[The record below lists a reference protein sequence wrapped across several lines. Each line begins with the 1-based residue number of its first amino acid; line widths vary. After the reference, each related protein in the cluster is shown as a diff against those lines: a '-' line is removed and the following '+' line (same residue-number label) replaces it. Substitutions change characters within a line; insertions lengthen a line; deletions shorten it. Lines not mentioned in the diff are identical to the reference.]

1 MPSSLNAADTLVPH
15 QAHNSA
21 VAPARIL
28 DLLPGLVAYFGPDLR
43 YRYANQTYARWR
55 GMDPDKIV
63 GRYVREIVGERNYPL
78 IADQLRRAL
87 GGETISYDYLLFDND
102 DQRSVQGSYVPDFD
116 EIGHVAGVIVL
127 VTETCRRDTID
138 FETARSE
145 AMFAEAFENAPF
157 GRAIVSPDGRIVR
170 VNPRFA
176 AMIERPAQDLLGL
189 GISDITHPDDLESD
203 LRQLNEILAGVRN
216 GYSMEKRYVRP
227 NGTAFSARLEV
238 SAVRN
243 DSGQVTCFFAHVE
256 DITQQ
261 REAERRL
268 IEMNARLSLV
278 SEAVRGGSWHMDV
291 ASGTFET
298 SQQLARFVAGPEA
311 QPYDL
316 DGFSEHILPEDRAK
330 ADLSDLIEGKHDRS
344 SVEYRLQTASG
355 IHWMRCDRRL
365 LRDEHGRPEK
375 LVGVTI
381 DLTEEH
387 ERRIR
392 AELEA
397 TTDPLTGLL
406 NRRGLDQRLAAL
418 PADLACGVMLVDLDG
433 FKQVNDTLGHDAGD
447 AILVEVGDRLRGSV
461 RRDDL
466 VARLGGDEFAVVLVG
481 ADIGKL
487 ESLAARTVTVLQ
499 GRFDACGDSGL
510 DVGASI
516 GAAWSASPLVTQRAV
531 MTRADRALYQAK
543 AAGRGTWRLAA

>member
-1 MPSSLNAADTLVPH
+1 MTSSILAAG
-15 QAHNSA
+15 S
-21 VAPARIL
+21 VAPERAIAPQHIL

-55 GMDPDKIV
+55 GVTPARIV
-63 GRYVREIVGERNYPL
+63 GRYVREIVGHRNYPV
-78 IADQLRRAL
+78 IAEQLRRAFA
-87 GGETISYDYLLFDND
+87 GETITYEYHIFDHD
-102 DQRSVQGSYVPDFD
+102 DQRLVQGSYVPDLD
-116 EIGHVAGVIVL
+116 QSGCVIGVIVL
-127 VTETCRRDTID
+127 VTEISRRTDLEMEI
-138 FETARSE
+138 ARSE

-157 GRAIVSPDGRIVR
+157 GRAIVSPDGHIVR
-170 VNPRFA
+170 VNPKFA
-176 AMIERPAQDLLGL
+176 AMLERSTEQLIGAS
-189 GISDITHPDDLESD
+189 IADITYPDDHEAD
-203 LRQLNEILAGVRN
+203 LRQLKEILRGN
-216 GYSMEKRYVRP
+216 SDGYSLEKRYVRP
-227 NGTAFSARLEV
+227 DGSIFHARIEV

-243 DSGQVTCFFAHVE
+243 DSGRVTCFFAHAE

-261 REAERRL
+261 REAERNL
-268 IEMNARLSLV
+268 KEMNARLSLI
-278 SEAVRGGSWHMDV
+278 SDAVRGGTWHMDV

-298 SQQLARFVAGPEA
+298 SQQLAQFVAGPGST
-311 QPYDL
+311 PYDL
-316 DGFSEHILPEDRAK
+316 DGFSAHILPEDRAK
-330 ADLSDLIEGKHDRS
+330 ADLRELIEGKRDRS

-355 IHWMRCDRRL
+355 VHWMRCDRRL

-406 NRRGLDQRLAAL
+406 NRRGLEQRLGTLAPDL
-418 PADLACGVMLVDLDG
+418 PCGVMLVDLDG

-447 AILVEVGDRLRGSV
+447 AILVEVAARLRQSV
-461 RRDDL
+461 RHDDL
-466 VARLGGDEFAVVLVG
+466 VARLGGDEFAIVLV
-481 ADIGKL
+481 DTDVTKL
-487 ESLAARTVTVLQ
+487 EALAGRTVTAMQ
-499 GRFDACGDSGL
+499 PRFAACGDSGL
-510 DVGASI
+510 SVGASV
-516 GAAWSASPLVTQRAV
+516 GAAWSANPFVTQRAV